1 MRDRTSIQSI
11 WRGVLRVYIAH
22 DIFTFGPLRQS
33 RPSFFEYRYKTSD
46 FTSDWKY
53 YFSISLKKD
62 PAFSFIEKAITE
74 DPDREWKT
82 L

>member
-1 MRDRTSIQSI
+1 M
-11 WRGVLRVYIAH
+11 YIAH
-22 DIFTFGPLRQS
+22 DIFTLGPLQQS
-33 RPSFFEYRYKTSD
+33 CPSFFEYRYKTSD
-46 FTSDWKY
+46 FTSDCPR

-74 DPDREWKT
+74 DPDREWET